1 MRERASRN
9 AALPS
14 HLEAAKRGDEQAFMT
29 LYALRA
35 EQAGVC
41 AALGLPEHE
50 VRSTLVQA
58 FRETWHTLPK
68 CDATQVV
75 DFDAWLVEILS
86 AAITSRRGTESRPTN
101 EAGSQ
106 IWGLP
111 AALRNVLL
119 LREVFGHGLE
129 EIARALGEP
138 ESTVRLWYR
147 NSLEGIAA

>member
-1 MRERASRN
+1 MRERATRN
-9 AALPS
+9 AVLPS
-14 HLEAAKRGDEQAFMT
+14 HLEAAKRGDEHAFMT

-35 EQAGVC
+35 EQAGLC

-50 VRSTLVQA
+50 VCPTLVQV

-75 DFDAWLVEILS
+75 DFDAWFVGILC
-86 AAITSRRGTESRPTN
+86 AAISTRRGSDSRATS
-101 EAGSQ
+101 EVGAQ

-111 AALRNVLL
+111 AALRTVLL
-119 LREVFGHGLE
+119 LRDVFGHGLE

-138 ESTVRLWYR
+138 ETTVRLWYR
-147 NSLEGIAA
+147 NGLEGIAS